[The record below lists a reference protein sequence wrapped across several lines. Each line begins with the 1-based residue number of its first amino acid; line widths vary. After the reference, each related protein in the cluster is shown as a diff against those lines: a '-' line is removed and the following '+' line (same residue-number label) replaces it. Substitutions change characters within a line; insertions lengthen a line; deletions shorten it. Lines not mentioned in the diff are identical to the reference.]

1 MFVTVSYTVLPSSIT
16 TFSENRRILGDV
28 VLFTH
33 CKIALLQFDWSRA
46 PVSHLHMQ
54 NKQESEM
61 GNEMIERKDGAG
73 KNARRRRETGRAALK
88 VVGWLRSR
96 CTKWVAAGSERASD
110 GRRKKKR
117 EREAKLM
124 QLLSRTNAFG
134 AAEYRSHIS
143 SDCSI
148 HWTSFLQYALH
159 KKSCIIWAT
168 IYGLLYLPL
177 SSLWQIT

>member
-1 MFVTVSYTVLPSSIT
+1 MTVSYTVLPSSIT
-16 TFSENRRILGDV
+16 TFSENSRILGDV

-73 KNARRRRETGRAALK
+73 KNARRKRETGRAALK

-117 EREAKLM
+117 EREKQSWCSSWAEQMHLV
-124 QLLSRTNAFG
+124 LLNIGHTSPVTVPSTELA
-134 AAEYRSHIS
+134 S
-143 SDCSI
+143 CSM
-148 HWTSFLQYALH
+148 HFTRNPA
-159 KKSCIIWAT
+159 
-168 IYGLLYLPL
+168 
-177 SSLWQIT
+177 